1 MNLKSPLFLRLSDR
15 LDVYIRLMR
24 ADKPIGTLLLLW
36 PTYWALWLASDGIP
50 DLAVLVAFTIGTFLM
65 RSAGCVINDF
75 ADRDFDGAVERTKN
89 RPFAQGRVKKKEAL
103 LLTAFLCLLAALCLI
118 PLNHLTW
125 LMSLPA
131 LFLALTY
138 PFTKRFFPIPQLYL
152 GLAFSFGIPMAFAA
166 VVGNV
171 PFEAWILFAA
181 NVFWTIAYDTV
192 YALADKEDDL

>member
-1 MNLKSPLFLRLSDR
+1 MADLLGIVAGFRRHSRFGGIGGVYNRYVFNAQCRLRHQR
-15 LDVYIRLMR
+15 
-24 ADKPIGTLLLLW
+24 
-36 PTYWALWLASDGIP
+36 
-50 DLAVLVAFTIGTFLM
+50 
-65 RSAGCVINDF
+65 F

-166 VVGNV
+166 VGNSV
-171 PFEAWILFAA
+171 PVEAWILLPPMFYGHWLTTL
-181 NVFWTIAYDTV
+181 FTPWRTKKTI
-192 YALADKEDDL
+192 